1 MTPKFRYWS
10 HALQRMAD
18 VIAINFIKNEVT
30 ILPESTG
37 YIVPLNEEYLMQS
50 TGLFD
55 KNGTEIFEGDI
66 IKMRFPRDR
75 RFIGKFKVIK
85 DPVSPRITFLDESL
99 TTEAFDLYNYM
110 GDYYEV
116 VGNVFEEARKNGK

>member
-1 MTPKFRYWS
+1 MKTKYRYWNPGP
-10 HALQRMAD
+10 QTMVE
-18 VIAINFIKNEVT
+18 VITINFMDPEVT
-30 ILPESTG
+30 FSTG
-37 YIVPLNEEYLMQS
+37 QFWQTLPLREEYLMQS

-85 DPVSPRITFLDESL
+85 DPVSTGIALLDENL
-99 TTEAFDLYNYM
+99 TNEGFNLYNYM
-110 GDYYEV
+110 PDYYEV
-116 VGNVFEEARKNGK
+116 VGNVFEGER

>member
-1 MTPKFRYWS
+1 MIPKFRYWNPGP
-10 HALQRMAD
+10 QEMKE
-18 VIAINFIKNEVT
+18 VIAINFLSSKVT
-30 ILPESTG
+30 FSTG
-37 YIVPLNEEYLMQS
+37 RFWQTLPLSEEYLMQS
-50 TGLFD
+50 TGLLD

-66 IKMRFPRDR
+66 VKMRFPRDR

-110 GDYYEV
+110 ADYYEV
-116 VGNVFEEARKNGK
+116 VGNVFEEVVE

>member
-1 MTPKFRYWS
+1 MIPKFRYWI

-18 VIAINFIKNEVT
+18 VIAINFINNEVT

-37 YIVPLNEEYLMQS
+37 YIVPLNKEYLMQS

-66 IKMRFPRDR
+66 IKMRFPMDR
-75 RFIGKFKVIK
+75 RFIGRFKVIK
-85 DPVSPRITFLDESL
+85 DPVSPRIALLDESL
-99 TTEAFDLYNYM
+99 TTEAFNLYNYM

-116 VGNVFEEARKNGK
+116 VGNVFEEVV

>member
-18 VIAINFIKNEVT
+18 VIAINFTKNELT
-30 ILPESTG
+30 IMPESIG

-50 TGLFD
+50 TGVLD

-66 IKMRFPRDR
+66 VKMRFLLDR
-75 RFIGKFKVIK
+75 RRIERCVVVR
-85 DPVSPRITFLDESL
+85 DTDSPMLGLVDNKSSTKNFN
-99 TTEAFDLYNYM
+99 LYECNR
-110 GDYYEV
+110 DYYEV
-116 VGNVFEEARKNGK
+116 IGNVFEEVVE

>member
-66 IKMRFPRDR
+66 IKMRFLLDR
-75 RFIGKFKVIK
+75 RRIERCVVVRDTDSPMLGLVDNKSSTKKFN
-85 DPVSPRITFLDESL
+85 
-99 TTEAFDLYNYM
+99 LYECHR
-110 GDYYEV
+110 DYYEV
-116 VGNVFEEARKNGK
+116 VGNVFEEVVE

>member
-10 HALQRMAD
+10 HALQKMAE

-66 IKMRFPRDR
+66 IKMRFPMDR
-75 RFIGKFKVIK
+75 RFIGRFKVIK
-85 DPVSPRITFLDESL
+85 DPVSPRIGLLDESL
-99 TTEAFDLYNYM
+99 TTEVYGLYNYM
-110 GDYYEV
+110 PDYYEV

>member
-1 MTPKFRYWS
+1 MTHKFRYWS
-10 HALQRMAD
+10 HALQKMAD

-37 YIVPLNEEYLMQS
+37 YIVPLNKEYLMQS
-50 TGLFD
+50 TGLLD

-66 IKMRFPRDR
+66 VKMRFPRDR
-75 RFIGKFKVIK
+75 RCIGRFKVIK

-116 VGNVFEEARKNGK
+116 VGNVFEEVVK

>member
-1 MTPKFRYWS
+1 MIPKYRYWNPGPKE
-10 HALQRMAD
+10 MVD
-18 VIAINFIKNEVT
+18 VIFIHFMHSEVT
-30 ILPESTG
+30 FLNGLFYQTLP
-37 YIVPLNEEYLMQS
+37 LREEYLMQS
-50 TGLFD
+50 TGLLD

-66 IKMRFPRDR
+66 VKMRFPRDR

-110 GDYYEV
+110 ADYYEV
-116 VGNVFEEARKNGK
+116 IGNVFEEVVE

>member
-37 YIVPLNEEYLMQS
+37 YIVPLNKEYLMQS
-50 TGLFD
+50 TGLLD

-66 IKMRFPRDR
+66 IKMRFLLDR
-75 RFIGKFKVIK
+75 RRIERCVVVRDTDSPMLGLVDNKSSTKKFN
-85 DPVSPRITFLDESL
+85 
-99 TTEAFDLYNYM
+99 LYECHR
-110 GDYYEV
+110 DYYEV
-116 VGNVFEEARKNGK
+116 VGNVFEEVVE

>member
-1 MTPKFRYWS
+1 MIPKFRYWNPGPKE
-10 HALQRMAD
+10 MVE
-18 VIAINFIKNEVT
+18 VIFIHFMHSKVT
-30 ILPESTG
+30 FLTGRFYQTLP
-37 YIVPLNEEYLMQS
+37 LREEYLMQS
-50 TGLFD
+50 TGLLD

-66 IKMRFPRDR
+66 VKMKFPRDR

-85 DPVSPRITFLDESL
+85 DPVSPKIVFLDESL

-116 VGNVFEEARKNGK
+116 VGNVFEEVEK

>member
-1 MTPKFRYWS
+1 MIPKFRYWS
-10 HALQRMAD
+10 QALQRSAD

-50 TGLFD
+50 TGLLD

-66 IKMRFPRDR
+66 IKMRFLLDR
-75 RFIGKFKVIK
+75 RRVGRYVVVRGT
-85 DPVSPRITFLDESL
+85 DSPMLGILDNQSL
-99 TTEAFDLYNYM
+99 TQISNLYECNRE
-110 GDYYEV
+110 YYEV
-116 VGNVFEEARKNGK
+116 IGNVFEEAVE

>member
-1 MTPKFRYWS
+1 MIPKFRYWS
-10 HALQRMAD
+10 PSLKKAAE
-18 VIAINFIKNEVT
+18 VIAINFTKNELT
-30 ILPESTG
+30 IMPESIG

-50 TGLFD
+50 TGVLD

-66 IKMRFPRDR
+66 VKMKFPRDR

-116 VGNVFEEARKNGK
+116 VGNVFEEARKNGN

>member
-1 MTPKFRYWS
+1 MIPKFRYWS
-10 HALQRMAD
+10 HALKKVAG

-66 IKMRFPRDR
+66 IKMRFPMDR
-75 RFIGKFKVIK
+75 RFIGRFKVIK
-85 DPVSPRITFLDESL
+85 DPVSPRIVLLDESL
-99 TTEAFDLYNYM
+99 TTEGYDLYNYM
-110 GDYYEV
+110 PDYYEV
-116 VGNVFEEARKNGK
+116 VGNVFEEIVE

>member
-10 HALQRMAD
+10 HALQKMAD

-37 YIVPLNEEYLMQS
+37 YIVPLNKEYLMQS
-50 TGLFD
+50 TGLLD

-66 IKMRFPRDR
+66 IKMRFPRDK
-75 RFIGKFKVIK
+75 RFIGRFKVIK
-85 DPVSPRITFLDESL
+85 DTISPKIVIIDESL
-99 TTEAFDLYNYM
+99 TTEKFDIYNYKS
-110 GDYYEV
+110 DYYEV
-116 VGNVFEEARKNGK
+116 IGNVFEEARKNGN